1 MTTPTFKLAM
11 TGDTGV
17 GKTSLLLRFA
27 NGSFTDTP
35 SETARVD
42 KIPCSITIDGK
53 IHNLD
58 IWDTAGQEQYEG
70 VTISYYRKVAGGI
83 VVYDSTNEESFDDT
97 EQWIED
103 VKTYADKTVKII
115 LVANKCDLK
124 ERQVVNVANA
134 KELAK
139 RKGALFI
146 ETSAKYDINVKQL
159 FEMVVRE
166 ITKNSTEQNQPRT
179 EGMKLEKTTTTSS
192 QKPKS
197 RRCI

>member
-1 MTTPTFKLAM
+1 M
-11 TGDTGV
+11 
-17 GKTSLLLRFA
+17 
-27 NGSFTDTP
+27 
-35 SETARVD
+35 
-42 KIPCSITIDGK
+42 
-53 IHNLD
+53 
-58 IWDTAGQEQYEG
+58 
-70 VTISYYRKVAGGI
+70 TISYYRKVAGGI